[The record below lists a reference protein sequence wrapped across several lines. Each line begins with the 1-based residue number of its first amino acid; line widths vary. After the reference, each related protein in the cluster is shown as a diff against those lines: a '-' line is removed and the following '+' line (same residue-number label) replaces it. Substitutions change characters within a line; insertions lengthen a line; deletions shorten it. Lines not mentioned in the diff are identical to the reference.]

1 MSTTL
6 RLSRRAR
13 VLPVT
18 VTRPPRRDPRV
29 AIYPN
34 TIFTKIT
41 SAFSTTSGTAFGG
54 SARVS
59 QRRARAATKK
69 KKTRVGK
76 KTGGNLNDVFLS
88 SRGSRGGG
96 RPEERRTPSRD
107 RRSHA
112 RAPARRP
119 RAPTRRTSHV
129 LRRRYQPDEL
139 PPRTRRADVPARQRA
154 LPQTALLQEA
164 LLVQDR
170 ERVEREQH
178 GLAKRPQGHR
188 ASGGRG
194 RGAGSGSGCLRGV
207 RCGANGWSFF
217 RLIDDARVFA
227 RCQLPQ
233 PNLPRGPSFWAFLAK
248 PTRGVGS
255 RYCLLKVRSKLCL
268 SAFESQTFRVHRDG
282 RSALRVFGENKP
294 PFWSQTAPRGAAGQ
308 TVLPRG
314 SCVLLS

>member
-1 MSTTL
+1 MCSF
-6 RLSRRAR
+6 RLAGA
-13 VLPVT
+13 V
-18 VTRPPRRDPRV
+18 
-29 AIYPN
+29 
-34 TIFTKIT
+34 
-41 SAFSTTSGTAFGG
+41 
-54 SARVS
+54 
-59 QRRARAATKK
+59 
-69 KKTRVGK
+69 
-76 KTGGNLNDVFLS
+76 
-88 SRGSRGGG
+88 GGG

-233 PNLPRGPSFWAFLAK
+233 LKPSGEAHHFGLFPQNP
-248 PTRGVGS
+248 PTGGRID
-255 RYCLLKVRSKLCL
+255 RYFTVRSKLCL

>member
-1 MSTTL
+1 MCSF
-6 RLSRRAR
+6 RLAGA
-13 VLPVT
+13 V
-18 VTRPPRRDPRV
+18 
-29 AIYPN
+29 
-34 TIFTKIT
+34 
-41 SAFSTTSGTAFGG
+41 
-54 SARVS
+54 
-59 QRRARAATKK
+59 
-69 KKTRVGK
+69 
-76 KTGGNLNDVFLS
+76 
-88 SRGSRGGG
+88 GGG

-233 PNLPRGPSFWAFLAK
+233 PNLPRAIILGFSRK
-248 PTRGVGS
+248 THRGS
-255 RYCLLKVRSKLCL
+255 DRSLHNFTVRSKLCL

-308 TVLPRG
+308 TVFCPAARAYYFRRFRRLARALLRAHKHPTSSTVVATRVVVFHSLG
-314 SCVLLS
+314 SSTFYTATCPSPCPPPSRSTASPPSTPWAR

>member
-96 RPEERRTPSRD
+96 GRPEERRTPSRD

-154 LPQTALLQEA
+154 LPETALLQKA
-164 LLVQDR
+164 LLVEDR

-178 GLAKRPQGHR
+178 GLAKRPQGHQS
-188 ASGGRG
+188 SGGSR
-194 RGAGSGSGCLRGV
+194 
-207 RCGANGWSFF
+207 
-217 RLIDDARVFA
+217 
-227 RCQLPQ
+227 
-233 PNLPRGPSFWAFLAK
+233 PR
-248 PTRGVGS
+248 R
-255 RYCLLKVRSKLCL
+255 R
-268 SAFESQTFRVHRDG
+268 E
-282 RSALRVFGENKP
+282 
-294 PFWSQTAPRGAAGQ
+294 
-308 TVLPRG
+308 
-314 SCVLLS
+314 

>member
-1 MSTTL
+1 MCSF
-6 RLSRRAR
+6 RLAGA
-13 VLPVT
+13 V
-18 VTRPPRRDPRV
+18 
-29 AIYPN
+29 
-34 TIFTKIT
+34 
-41 SAFSTTSGTAFGG
+41 
-54 SARVS
+54 
-59 QRRARAATKK
+59 
-69 KKTRVGK
+69 
-76 KTGGNLNDVFLS
+76 
-88 SRGSRGGG
+88 GGG

-233 PNLPRGPSFWAFLAK
+233 PG
-248 PTRGVGS
+248 
-255 RYCLLKVRSKLCL
+255 
-268 SAFESQTFRVHRDG
+268 G
-282 RSALRVFGENKP
+282 RIA
-294 PFWSQTAPRGAAGQ
+294 
-308 TVLPRG
+308 
-314 SCVLLS
+314 LLSTESTFETLFVGFREPDVSRSPRRSIGVKSVRRK

>member
-1 MSTTL
+1 MCSF
-6 RLSRRAR
+6 RLAGA
-13 VLPVT
+13 V
-18 VTRPPRRDPRV
+18 
-29 AIYPN
+29 
-34 TIFTKIT
+34 
-41 SAFSTTSGTAFGG
+41 
-54 SARVS
+54 
-59 QRRARAATKK
+59 
-69 KKTRVGK
+69 
-76 KTGGNLNDVFLS
+76 
-88 SRGSRGGG
+88 GGG

-233 PNLPRGPSFWAFLAK
+233 QPSARPIILGF
-248 PTRGVGS
+248 S
-255 RYCLLKVRSKLCL
+255 RK
-268 SAFESQTFRVHRDG
+268 THPGG
-282 RSALRVFGENKP
+282 RIA
-294 PFWSQTAPRGAAGQ
+294 
-308 TVLPRG
+308 
-314 SCVLLS
+314 LLSTESTFETLFVGFREPDVSRSPRRSIGVKSVRRK

>member
-1 MSTTL
+1 MCSF
-6 RLSRRAR
+6 RLAGA
-13 VLPVT
+13 V
-18 VTRPPRRDPRV
+18 
-29 AIYPN
+29 
-34 TIFTKIT
+34 
-41 SAFSTTSGTAFGG
+41 
-54 SARVS
+54 
-59 QRRARAATKK
+59 
-69 KKTRVGK
+69 
-76 KTGGNLNDVFLS
+76 
-88 SRGSRGGG
+88 GGG

-217 RLIDDARVFA
+217 RLIDER
-227 RCQLPQ
+227 
-233 PNLPRGPSFWAFLAK
+233 AFSHGANSHSL
-248 PTRGVGS
+248 
-255 RYCLLKVRSKLCL
+255 
-268 SAFESQTFRVHRDG
+268 TFREAHH
-282 RSALRVFGENKP
+282 FGLFSQNP
-294 PFWSQTAPRGAAGQ
+294 PGGSDRA
-308 TVLPRG
+308 TVY
-314 SCVLLS
+314 

>member
-1 MSTTL
+1 MCSF
-6 RLSRRAR
+6 RLAGA
-13 VLPVT
+13 V
-18 VTRPPRRDPRV
+18 
-29 AIYPN
+29 
-34 TIFTKIT
+34 
-41 SAFSTTSGTAFGG
+41 
-54 SARVS
+54 
-59 QRRARAATKK
+59 
-69 KKTRVGK
+69 
-76 KTGGNLNDVFLS
+76 
-88 SRGSRGGG
+88 GGG

-282 RSALRVFGENKP
+282 RSAKECSAKINPRSGVKPHPEEPRARRFCPAARAYYFRSFRRLARALLRAHKHPTSSTVVATRVVVFHCLRS
-294 PFWSQTAPRGAAGQ
+294 FTF
-308 TVLPRG
+308 
-314 SCVLLS
+314 